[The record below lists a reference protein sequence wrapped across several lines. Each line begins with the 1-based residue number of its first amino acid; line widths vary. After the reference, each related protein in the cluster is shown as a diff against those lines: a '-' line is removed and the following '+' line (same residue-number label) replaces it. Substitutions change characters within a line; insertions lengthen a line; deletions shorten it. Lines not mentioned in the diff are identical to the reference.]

1 MAFGWYHY
9 GVGSDSV
16 STMNYCGLSELF
28 LKIKYEENSI
38 KILIIFSM
46 LSILALLI
54 ASQLARAGEL
64 PKIGAVA
71 PDFSLPDQNGKI
83 YTLADFQGK
92 WLVLYFYPKDDTPG
106 CTEEACNFRDDLS
119 KLAGLGAQVVGISV
133 DESQS
138 HADFAKKYSL
148 PFPLLADKDAE
159 VTKRYAVLR
168 NLGILKL
175 ARRYTFLIDPHGK
188 VNKIYDKVAT
198 SRHSKEIIEDLTKL
212 VAAGKG

>member
-1 MAFGWYHY
+1 
-9 GVGSDSV
+9 
-16 STMNYCGLSELF
+16 
-28 LKIKYEENSI
+28 
-38 KILIIFSM
+38 M

-64 PKIGAVA
+64 PKIGAIA
-71 PDFSLPDQNGKI
+71 PDFSLPDQNGKV

-106 CTEEACNFRDDLS
+106 CTEEACNFRDDLNQ
-119 KLAGLGAQVVGISV
+119 LTGLGAQVVGISV
-133 DESQS
+133 DNSLS

-198 SRHSKEIIEDLTKL
+198 SRHSKEIIEDLNKL
-212 VAAGKG
+212 VAAEKR

>member
-9 GVGSDSV
+9 GVGPDCV
-16 STMNYCGLSELF
+16 STTDDCRRLESF
-28 LKIKYEENSI
+28 LKIKYGESSI

-64 PKIGAVA
+64 PKIGAIA
-71 PDFSLPDQNGKI
+71 PDFSLPDQNGKV

-106 CTEEACNFRDDLS
+106 CTEEACNFRDDLNQ
-119 KLAGLGAQVVGISV
+119 LTGLGAQVVGISV
-133 DESQS
+133 DNSLS

-198 SRHSKEIIEDLTKL
+198 SRHSKEIIEDLNKL
-212 VAAGKG
+212 VAAEKR

>member
-1 MAFGWYHY
+1 M
-9 GVGSDSV
+9 
-16 STMNYCGLSELF
+16 MNDCRMSELF
-28 LKIKYEENSI
+28 LKIKYGENNI

-71 PDFSLPDQNGKI
+71 PNFSLPDQNGKV